1 VIVLRVLVLVLFAL
15 VFVLVLVLNTF
26 FCRTMLL
33 FVA

>member
-1 VIVLRVLVLVLFAL
+1 VLRVLVLVLFAL